1 MAVLREIVAARPWA
15 ASLAGALLFV
25 SLYAPTAAADA
36 AEAESFVRALA
47 DDATALLSNPEL
59 TDEQQIS
66 EFRSLIE
73 DRFDVPVV
81 GRFALG
87 PYWRAAS
94 ESQRSEYLTVF
105 LDYIV
110 STYALRFRQFSDETL
125 QVNGSREINEME
137 AIVSSVIVRPAAE
150 DIFVDWHVRNT
161 NAGYKVI
168 DVLFEGLRLA
178 LTLRDEFSTV
188 IRAGGGDL
196 GVLIENLRDR
206 GAGSA

>member
-1 MAVLREIVAARPWA
+1 MAILREIVAARPWA
-15 ASLAGALLFV
+15 APLAGVWLSVA
-25 SLYAPTAAADA
+25 LYAPTAAADA
-36 AEAESFVRALA
+36 AEAESFVRTLA
-47 DDATALLSNPEL
+47 HDVIAMLSDPER
-59 TDEQQIS
+59 TDEQKTS

-110 STYALRFRQFSDETL
+110 STYALSFRQFSDETL
-125 QVNGSREINEME
+125 QVNGSREINETE

-150 DIFVDWHVRNT
+150 NIFVDWHVRNA

-168 DVLFEGLRLA
+168 DVLFEGLRLG